1 MNTLYLDT
9 SAAVK
14 LLVEEDE
21 SADLAHHLD
30 DLDGEVVAGLLLET
44 ELRRFA
50 VRHGISQGRVTE
62 ILEAV
67 SLYDMPRSL
76 YHEAGVLP
84 DGRLRSL
91 DALHLAVAVRL
102 EVDVLATYDDRMR
115 QAAEGLG
122 LTVVAPGR

>member
-1 MNTLYLDT
+1 
-9 SAAVK
+9 
-14 LLVEEDE
+14 
-21 SADLAHHLD
+21 
-30 DLDGEVVAGLLLET
+30 
-44 ELRRFA
+44 
-50 VRHGISQGRVTE
+50 
-62 ILEAV
+62 
-67 SLYDMPRSL
+67 MPRSL